1 MDALTQAQIIQTLR
15 DAEDFDIYFERVE
28 GSFIDHTGGELNG
41 WYDRIVFDT
50 VNTDLI
56 AFVVVDRDDMQTEW
70 DEFYRPTHHDWR
82 KDKAFLKDQFW
93 ANLDWINVI
102 EP

>member
-1 MDALTQAQIIQTLR
+1 MEALEKLQIIQTLR

-28 GSFIDHTGGELNG
+28 GSFIDCTEGQLNG

-56 AFVVVDRDDMQTEW
+56 AYVVVDRDECELAFQD
-70 DEFYRPTHHDWR
+70 FVGSTHYDW
-82 KDKAFLKDQFW
+82 KQDKAFLKDQFW
-93 ANLDWINVI
+93 ANLDWLNII